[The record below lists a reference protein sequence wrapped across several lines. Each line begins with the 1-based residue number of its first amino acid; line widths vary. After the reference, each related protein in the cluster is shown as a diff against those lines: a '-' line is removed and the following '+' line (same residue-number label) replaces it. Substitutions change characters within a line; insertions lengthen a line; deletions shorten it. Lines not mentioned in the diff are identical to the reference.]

1 MMLTMTAAPQ
11 SVRLCDILQ
20 KPDGAHACAHGMVH
34 TVRDLGDVRFVLLR
48 TADGVLQCVAGAD
61 TPIPREGDAVRVQG
75 VCAREPRA
83 PGGLELH
90 LDRLQILSTPA
101 QPLPVA
107 IDKFKMNLSMDT
119 DLALRPITLRN
130 LKKRAVFKLQEG
142 IVRGFRECLQ
152 AEGFTEIHTPKINR
166 SGAEGGANI
175 FKLEYFGRKA
185 YLAQSPQFYK
195 QTMVGVYERVFEVGP
210 VFRAEKH
217 NTARH
222 LSEYTSLDLEMGFI
236 ESFEDVMR
244 MEVKALS
251 HILRVLGEDYAPQLR
266 TLDITLPACEAIPAV
281 RFDEAKQMIAA
292 RYGRPIR
299 DPYDLEPEEEQLISK
314 LSAEEYGSEFV
325 FVTHYPSKKRPFY
338 AKDDPADPKF
348 TRSFDLLFRGMEI
361 TTGGERIHDYDEQ
374 VEKIR
379 SKGLDPEDFAA
390 YLSIHRYGMPPHG
403 GLGLG
408 LERLTMKL
416 AGLSNVREACLFPR
430 DTQRLEP

>member
-1 MMLTMTAAPQ
+1 
-11 SVRLCDILQ
+11 
-20 KPDGAHACAHGMVH
+20 
-34 TVRDLGDVRFVLLR
+34 
-48 TADGVLQCVAGAD
+48 
-61 TPIPREGDAVRVQG
+61 
-75 VCAREPRA
+75 
-83 PGGLELH
+83 
-90 LDRLQILSTPA
+90 
-101 QPLPVA
+101 
-107 IDKFKMNLSMDT
+107 
-119 DLALRPITLRN
+119 
-130 LKKRAVFKLQEG
+130 
-142 IVRGFRECLQ
+142 
-152 AEGFTEIHTPKINR
+152 
-166 SGAEGGANI
+166 
-175 FKLEYFGRKA
+175 
-185 YLAQSPQFYK
+185 
-195 QTMVGVYERVFEVGP
+195 
-210 VFRAEKH
+210 
-217 NTARH
+217 
-222 LSEYTSLDLEMGFI
+222 
-236 ESFEDVMR
+236 
-244 MEVKALS
+244 
-251 HILRVLGEDYAPQLR
+251 
-266 TLDITLPACEAIPAV
+266 
-281 RFDEAKQMIAA
+281 MIAA

-314 LSAEEYGSEFV
+314 LFAEEYGSEFV